1 MHVTEIFFF
10 WLLAANFYEFYI
22 DNHKNDFLK
31 MFEILCSWIDITL
44 ELDNIR
50 LNNVNLRGM
59 CVNAYLTIGEALWD
73 SVHSL

>member
-1 MHVTEIFFF
+1 
-10 WLLAANFYEFYI
+10 
-22 DNHKNDFLK
+22 